1 MKQVICPCDSK
12 LVSIMPCKDQSE
24 AMASRAILQG
34 LKVNSPVI
42 ELSESFFM
50 LFYFQV
56 IFFNECKIR
65 GKNTG
70 MPYRQVFCQIQ
81 KREAWRECCI
91 SVTSSLELM
100 VQFGLGLFKAK
111 KKM

>member
-1 MKQVICPCDSK
+1 MKQVICPCDGK
-12 LVSIMPCKDQSE
+12 LVSIMPCKVQSE

-56 IFFNECKIR
+56 IFFSMNAKYEE
-65 GKNTG
+65 TT
-70 MPYRQVFCQIQ
+70 Q
-81 KREAWRECCI
+81 A
-91 SVTSSLELM
+91 SLIARCF
-100 VQFGLGLFKAK
+100 VRSKSAK
-111 KKM
+111 PGASAVSR

>member
-12 LVSIMPCKDQSE
+12 LASIMPCKDQSE
-24 AMASRAILQG
+24 AMGTRAILQG

-56 IFFNECKIR
+56 IFSMNAKYEEKTQTSLIARCFVRSKSAKP
-65 GKNTG
+65 G
-70 MPYRQVFCQIQ
+70 
-81 KREAWRECCI
+81 ASAI
-91 SVTSSLELM
+91 SR
-100 VQFGLGLFKAK
+100 
-111 KKM
+111 

>member
-1 MKQVICPCDSK
+1 MKQVICPCDGK

-56 IFFNECKIR
+56 IFFQWMQNTRKKHRQALSPGVLSDPKARSLARVLYLGDVIIR
-65 GKNTG
+65 TYG
-70 MPYRQVFCQIQ
+70 
-81 KREAWRECCI
+81 
-91 SVTSSLELM
+91 SVWTRTF
-100 VQFGLGLFKAK
+100 QG
-111 KKM
+111 